1 MREFLAHFFQEHF
14 QLLTRLSRRK
24 SGEGNSGAREQVKA
38 NHSMRTLNVETMK
51 KSISSRINMYVVTL
65 DACKQ
70 HEAEWAGIP
79 KMVSAVND
87 LENRLNE
94 LNAIVS
100 SHEVVTVGV
109 GSTKTLKLKAL
120 YAALEEVHGAFRM
133 LADELGDNTMRVN
146 HTFSPTALRK
156 MNTAKL
162 QSHIART
169 ADALIESGALLE
181 PFGIDSSRLG
191 SILQVIDECVIII
204 SKPRIAIVERKSLT
218 AGMSAKVDA
227 IDKILKERIDILVR
241 LMKPSLPDFFNQ
253 YFAARK
259 IVVTGVRHN
268 NPTSGFDSSG
278 FASAPTE
285 PDDGN

>member
-1 MREFLAHFFQEHF
+1 
-14 QLLTRLSRRK
+14 
-24 SGEGNSGAREQVKA
+24 
-38 NHSMRTLNVETMK
+38 MK

-70 HEAEWAGIP
+70 HEGEWAGIP

-120 YAALEEVHGAFRM
+120 FSALEEVHGAFRM
-133 LADELGDNTMRVN
+133 LADELGDNTLKVN
-146 HTFSPTALRK
+146 HTIQPSALRK

-181 PFGIDSSRLG
+181 PFGIDSVRLG

>member
-1 MREFLAHFFQEHF
+1 
-14 QLLTRLSRRK
+14 
-24 SGEGNSGAREQVKA
+24 
-38 NHSMRTLNVETMK
+38 
-51 KSISSRINMYVVTL
+51 MYVVTL
-65 DACKQ
+65 DTCKQ
-70 HEAEWAGIP
+70 HEGEWAGIP

-120 YAALEEVHGAFRM
+120 FSALEEVHGAFRM
-133 LADELGDNTMRVN
+133 LADELGDNTLKVN
-146 HTFSPTALRK
+146 HTIQPSALRK

-181 PFGIDSSRLG
+181 PFGIDSARLG
-191 SILQVIDECVIII
+191 SILQVIDECVNII

>member
-1 MREFLAHFFQEHF
+1 
-14 QLLTRLSRRK
+14 
-24 SGEGNSGAREQVKA
+24 
-38 NHSMRTLNVETMK
+38 MK

-65 DACKQ
+65 DTCKQ
-70 HEAEWAGIP
+70 HEGEWTGIP

-120 YAALEEVHGAFRM
+120 FAALEEVHGAFRM

-146 HTFSPTALRK
+146 HTFAPSALRK

-169 ADALIESGALLE
+169 ADALIESGTLLE
-181 PFGIDSSRLG
+181 PFGIDSTRLG
-191 SILQVIDECVIII
+191 AILQLIDECVIMI

-218 AGMSAKVDA
+218 AGMSTKADA
-227 IDKILKERIDILVR
+227 IDKILKDRIDILVR

-259 IVVTGVRHN
+259 VINAGVRHN
-268 NPTSGFDSSG
+268 NSTEGFSSSTFG
-278 FASAPTE
+278 TVPSE

>member
-1 MREFLAHFFQEHF
+1 
-14 QLLTRLSRRK
+14 
-24 SGEGNSGAREQVKA
+24 
-38 NHSMRTLNVETMK
+38 
-51 KSISSRINMYVVTL
+51 MYVVTL

-70 HEAEWAGIP
+70 HEGEWAGIP

-120 YAALEEVHGAFRM
+120 FSALEEVHGAFRM
-133 LADELGDNTMRVN
+133 LADELGDNTLKVN
-146 HTFSPTALRK
+146 HTIQPSALRK

-181 PFGIDSSRLG
+181 PFGIDSVRLG

>member
-1 MREFLAHFFQEHF
+1 LAHFFQVHF
-14 QLLTRLSRRK
+14 QLLTRLSRRE
-24 SGEGNSGAREQVKA
+24 SGEGNSGAREQVKT
-38 NHSMRTLNVETMK
+38 NYSMRTLNVETMK

-65 DACKQ
+65 DTCKQ
-70 HEAEWAGIP
+70 HEGEWAGIP

-109 GSTKTLKLKAL
+109 GSTKTLKLNAL
-120 YAALEEVHGAFRM
+120 YIALDQVHGAFRM
-133 LADELGDNTMRVN
+133 LADELGDNTLRVN
-146 HTFSPTALRK
+146 HTFAPSSLRK

-169 ADALIESGALLE
+169 ADALIESGTLLE
-181 PFGIDSSRLG
+181 PFGIDSTRLG
-191 SILQVIDECVIII
+191 AILQLIDECVIMI

-218 AGMSAKVDA
+218 AGMSTKADA
-227 IDKILKERIDILVR
+227 IDKILKDRIDILVR

-259 IVVTGVRHN
+259 VINTGVRHN
-268 NPTSGFDSSG
+268 T
-278 FASAPTE
+278 AS
-285 PDDGN
+285 DGMNSV

>member
-1 MREFLAHFFQEHF
+1 
-14 QLLTRLSRRK
+14 
-24 SGEGNSGAREQVKA
+24 
-38 NHSMRTLNVETMK
+38 MK
-51 KSISSRINMYVVTL
+51 KSIASRINMYVVTL
-65 DACKQ
+65 DTCKQ
-70 HEAEWAGIP
+70 HEGEWAGIP

-109 GSTKTLKLKAL
+109 GSTKTLKLNAL
-120 YAALEEVHGAFRM
+120 YIALDQVHGAFRM

-146 HTFSPTALRK
+146 HTFAPSVLRK

-169 ADALIESGALLE
+169 ADALIESGTLLE
-181 PFGIDSSRLG
+181 PFGIDSTRLG
-191 SILQVIDECVIII
+191 AILQLIDECVIMI

-218 AGMSAKVDA
+218 AGMSTKADA
-227 IDKILKERIDILVR
+227 IDKILKDRIDILVR

-259 IVVTGVRHN
+259 VINTGVRHN
-268 NPTSGFDSSG
+268 NPTEGFSS
-278 FASAPTE
+278 SAFGTVPSE